1 MSYAMNRVCAVA
13 DKLPPDVRDELRY
26 TEVRWVADKLRE
38 DTTDEQI
45 ARKLTTVAGQAS
57 WETK

>member
-57 WETK
+57 RETK